1 MFSSSSARA
10 RALMIFEN
18 VASTT
23 AKLSINVVVSTTNFL
38 NEVVRIVGIEDT
50 TLVNLV
56 RSGSSPSLADMLL
69 IV

>member
-1 MFSSSSARA
+1 
-10 RALMIFEN
+10 MIFEN